1 MTRFRTY
8 VYHFIILAFLIA
20 GSVQVNAQSTAW
32 NLTITGTDQNG
43 NQLGVE
49 LGTEADA
56 TNGFDAGLDQYAP
69 PAPPNGSFDIRITAD
84 GEDWQHELA
93 SDVLNWCLELYPIR
107 KQKPLLTLVEG
118 KSHLAGEYCFYNNSI
133 TIYRNNNVIR
143 RELINTVIHEYFH
156 YYLITSESKSKLYHD
171 QLEQFSLAQH
181 PQEILCNT
189 MGETLTKVYL
199 KNN

>member
-1 MTRFRTY
+1 MNLIYKIIRF
-8 VYHFIILAFLIA
+8 IK
-20 GSVQVNAQSTAW
+20 
-32 NLTITGTDQNG
+32 
-43 NQLGVE
+43 
-49 LGTEADA
+49 
-56 TNGFDAGLDQYAP
+56 P
-69 PAPPNGSFDIRITAD
+69 D
-84 GEDWQHELA
+84 GEDGQFQSAHN
-93 SDVLNWCLELYPIR
+93 VLGWCLEMYPVH

-118 KSHLAGEYCFYNNSI
+118 KSHLAGEYCFYNNTI

-171 QLEQFSLAQH
+171 QLDQFSLEQH

-189 MGETLTKVYL
+189 MGETLTEVYL

>member
-1 MTRFRTY
+1 MDAFFKWYFIVVGGLFLLNLIYKIIRF
-8 VYHFIILAFLIA
+8 IK
-20 GSVQVNAQSTAW
+20 
-32 NLTITGTDQNG
+32 
-43 NQLGVE
+43 
-49 LGTEADA
+49 
-56 TNGFDAGLDQYAP
+56 P
-69 PAPPNGSFDIRITAD
+69 D
-84 GEDWQHELA
+84 GEDWQFYLA
-93 SDVLNWCLELYPIR
+93 EDVLDWCLDLYPIR

-118 KSHLAGEYCFYNNSI
+118 KSHLAGEYCFYNNTI

-171 QLEQFSLAQH
+171 QLEQFSLTQH

>member
-1 MTRFRTY
+1 MDTFFMY
-8 VYHFIILAFLIA
+8 YFIIVGALFVLSLIYE
-20 GSVQVNAQSTAW
+20 VIK
-32 NLTITGTDQNG
+32 LLIRDQ
-43 NQLGVE
+43 
-49 LGTEADA
+49 
-56 TNGFDAGLDQYAP
+56 
-69 PAPPNGSFDIRITAD
+69 
-84 GEDWQHELA
+84 EDWQLELA
-93 SDVLNWCLELYPIR
+93 NDVLNWCLYLYPIR
-107 KQKPLLTLVEG
+107 KQKPQLNLVEG
-118 KSHLAGEYCFYNNSI
+118 ESHLAGEYCFYNNTI

>member
-1 MTRFRTY
+1 MDTFFQY
-8 VYHFIILAFLIA
+8 YFIIVGALFILTLIYE
-20 GSVQVNAQSTAW
+20 SVKY
-32 NLTITGTDQNG
+32 LMRDQ
-43 NQLGVE
+43 
-49 LGTEADA
+49 
-56 TNGFDAGLDQYAP
+56 
-69 PAPPNGSFDIRITAD
+69 
-84 GEDWQHELA
+84 EDWQLELA
-93 SDVLNWCLELYPIR
+93 NDVLNWCLYLYPIR

-118 KSHLAGEYCFYNNSI
+118 ESHLAGEYCFYNNTI

-156 YYLITSESKSKLYHD
+156 YYLITSESTSKLYHD

>member
-1 MTRFRTY
+1 MDTFFKWYFIVVGGLFLLNLIYKIIRF
-8 VYHFIILAFLIA
+8 IKP
-20 GSVQVNAQSTAW
+20 
-32 NLTITGTDQNG
+32 
-43 NQLGVE
+43 E
-49 LGTEADA
+49 
-56 TNGFDAGLDQYAP
+56 
-69 PAPPNGSFDIRITAD
+69 
-84 GEDWQHELA
+84 GEDWQFQLA
-93 SDVLNWCLELYPIR
+93 EDVLNWCLHLYPIR

-118 KSHLAGEYCFYNNSI
+118 KSHLAGEYCFYNNTI

-171 QLEQFSLAQH
+171 QLDQFSLEQH

-199 KNN
+199 KNK